1 MYESRSRSMQH
12 CAPTRCYVQGCR
24 RSKSAL
30 ESSLYSV
37 LRNGVRLLSKAHFT
51 NFSAFRIY
59 TTSTLLS
66 SRRYSQVV
74 TATDSNLQ
82 LICSSLRAQVQ
93 ILLASRYSFY
103 FISSAFVEEMEGREE
118 GRTERRKGGS
128 GEGVWRSTGTGVVSI
143 YDKNRF
149 LISI

>member
-1 MYESRSRSMQH
+1 MCVCSEDR
-12 CAPTRCYVQGCR
+12 
-24 RSKSAL
+24 
-30 ESSLYSV
+30 
-37 LRNGVRLLSKAHFT
+37 T
-51 NFSAFRIY
+51 NFSAFRMY

-103 FISSAFVEEMEGREE
+103 FISSAFVEEIEGRG

-128 GEGVWRSTGTGVVSI
+128 GEGVWRSTGVVSI

-149 LISI
+149 LIFMADIT

>member
-1 MYESRSRSMQH
+1 M
-12 CAPTRCYVQGCR
+12 
-24 RSKSAL
+24 
-30 ESSLYSV
+30 
-37 LRNGVRLLSKAHFT
+37 RLLRRPYEAHFA